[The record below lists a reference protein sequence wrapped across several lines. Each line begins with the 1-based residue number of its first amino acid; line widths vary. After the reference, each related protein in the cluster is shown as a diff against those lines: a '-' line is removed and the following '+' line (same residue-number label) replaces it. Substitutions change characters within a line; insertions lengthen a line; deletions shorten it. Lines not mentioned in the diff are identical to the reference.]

1 MIVGIYSTVYLV
13 LTFLLILLILIGVLI
28 GENNLV
34 STGITILSL
43 LIVWPLFV
51 VILLIYLIVRI
62 KTSINR

>member
-13 LTFLLILLILIGVLI
+13 LASLLILLILIGVLI
-28 GENNLV
+28 EENNLV

-51 VILLIYLIVRI
+51 VILLIYLILRI
-62 KTSINR
+62 KTSINQ

>member
-62 KTSINR
+62 KSSINR